1 MMKHS
6 GFGDYAQSDVFSLN
20 YKTAFANATNS
31 GDTKVVQ
38 EVVSKKLRVLG
49 YTLNNGGAAVVTVH
63 FRSGTSAICSNKD
76 LAADGGGMVVQV
88 EQGFCFETQVGEALN
103 INLAAPG
110 TVGVDATYVE
120 VEG

>member
-6 GFGDYAQSDVFSLN
+6 GYGDSQGDAFSLN
-20 YKTAFANATNS
+20 YKTGFANATNI
-31 GDTKVVQ
+31 GDTQVV
-38 EVVSKKLRVLG
+38 EGVVSKKLRVLG